1 MEGTGKMRRISVQ
14 LWSLRKPMQKDIPGT
29 LKRLADMG
37 FKAVEPAGFGEYSA
51 LDFKKMCNDLGLD
64 IPSSHT
70 PWANDPATI
79 SEAMDM
85 VHALGLNW
93 MVCGGG
99 VPDFE
104 NTDTIKR
111 FADKINA
118 VYEVAS
124 RNGFTMFQ
132 HNHAF
137 EFERM
142 DDGRLKYE
150 FYHDLVPEAI
160 KMELDTYWCANFGAE
175 NPVDIIKKYSDRIV
189 LAHIKDGLFERNV
202 PNVALGEGK
211 MDIPAVVKA
220 LPETVKT
227 LVIEFDECG
236 TDIFE
241 AVRKS
246 RNYLVELGFGE

>member
-1 MEGTGKMRRISVQ
+1 
-14 LWSLRKPMQKDIPGT
+14 
-29 LKRLADMG
+29 
-37 FKAVEPAGFGEYSA
+37 
-51 LDFKKMCNDLGLD
+51 
-64 IPSSHT
+64 
-70 PWANDPATI
+70 
-79 SEAMDM
+79 MDM
-85 VHALGLNW
+85 AHALGLNW

-175 NPVDIIKKYSDRIV
+175 CR
-189 LAHIKDGLFERNV
+189 AGRRQDGHS
-202 PNVALGEGK
+202 
-211 MDIPAVVKA
+211 
-220 LPETVKT
+220 
-227 LVIEFDECG
+227 CG
-236 TDIFE
+236 GQCITGNGQN
-241 AVRKS
+241 S
-246 RNYLVELGFGE
+246 GY

>member
-1 MEGTGKMRRISVQ
+1 
-14 LWSLRKPMQKDIPGT
+14 
-29 LKRLADMG
+29 
-37 FKAVEPAGFGEYSA
+37 
-51 LDFKKMCNDLGLD
+51 MC
-64 IPSSHT
+64 
-70 PWANDPATI
+70 A
-79 SEAMDM
+79 
-85 VHALGLNW
+85 
-93 MVCGGG
+93 
-99 VPDFE
+99 
-104 NTDTIKR
+104 
-111 FADKINA
+111 
-118 VYEVAS
+118 EVI
-124 RNGFTMFQ
+124 GFTMFQ